1 MEYTADRGNHSV
13 GWFRRRVS
21 DVKARAVAARIGP
34 RFIDAL
40 ASAQGEEFRKIG
52 ERAMRLL

>member
-21 DVKARAVAARIGP
+21 DVKDAPVAARIGP

-40 ASAQGEEFRKIG
+40 ASAQGGYSGIG